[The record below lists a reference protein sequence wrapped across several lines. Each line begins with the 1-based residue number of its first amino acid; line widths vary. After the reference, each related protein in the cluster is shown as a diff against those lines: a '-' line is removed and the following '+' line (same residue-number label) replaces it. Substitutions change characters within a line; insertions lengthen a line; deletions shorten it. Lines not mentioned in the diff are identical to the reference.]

1 MAAKAGGRCI
11 EVDSGDD
18 ELRPHGK
25 GSIEGFSRERL
36 AGLAIPEGEANDEL

>member
-18 ELRPHGK
+18 ELRAAR
-25 GSIEGFSRERL
+25 EGF
-36 AGLAIPEGEANDEL
+36 N